1 MLELTK
7 FSVGTCPPPPHQGV
21 RGLMHDDPQ
30 SNLAAIIIITDLY
43 QCKFKNTIPEDY
55 ILFYLNLYLQVPEHL
70 DQIILKKQ
78 ILYIIYSCGN
88 GSVPK
93 ILDYQFFICSH
104 EPIHLRRLNYLQL

>member
-1 MLELTK
+1 M
-7 FSVGTCPPPPHQGV
+7 FSQNAGINKIFGWDMSLPPPPHQGV

-78 ILYIIYSCGN
+78 I
-88 GSVPK
+88 
-93 ILDYQFFICSH
+93 
-104 EPIHLRRLNYLQL
+104 